1 MIGKSFLIRRRAF
14 SLSSKSRLSKPA
26 MSPPGTA
33 RFDIFSP
40 APGDSD
46 VISQVERLSSNDTKI
61 APRSVRIAAD
71 LSGRGM
77 MFCMIV
83 SEVRVEATS
92 LCLGAGRY
100 PLPMGSQ
107 SGRKHLAVHPRQLAL
122 QPRVPILRRH
132 RRSLLLCLEQPRRP
146 AVDNHVDRPA
156 QLGTSV
162 LITRIWYYLTA
173 SAAILA

>member
-1 MIGKSFLIRRRAF
+1 MIGKFFLIRRRAF

-33 RFDIFSP
+33 CFDIFSP
-40 APGDSD
+40 APGESD

-71 LSGRGM
+71 LSGRGTM
-77 MFCMIV
+77 LCMIV

-107 SGRKHLAVHPRQLAL
+107 PIGDAMPHDIAL
-122 QPRVPILRRH
+122 ISTIAAGLGF
-132 RRSLLLCLEQPRRP
+132 SLL
-146 AVDNHVDRPA
+146 
-156 QLGTSV
+156 GGF
-162 LITRIWYYLTA
+162 
-173 SAAILA
+173 

>member
-33 RFDIFSP
+33 CFDIFSP
-40 APGDSD
+40 APGESD

-61 APRSVRIAAD
+61 APRSVRIATD
-71 LSGRGM
+71 LSGRGTM
-77 MFCMIV
+77 LFMIV

-100 PLPMGSQ
+100 PLPMGSEPA
-107 SGRKHLAVHPRQLAL
+107 RERLAVHARQLAL
-122 QPRVPILRRH
+122 EPRLRQLQRH
-132 RRSLLLCLEQPRRP
+132 RRELLRGLEQTRGSALEDHVPRTAR
-146 AVDNHVDRPA
+146 
-156 QLGTSV
+156 LGPWV
-162 LITRIWYYLTA
+162 LISESWY
-173 SAAILA
+173 